1 MYLIG
6 IDISKFKHDCF
17 IATETGEVI
26 QDSFSFENN
35 FDGFT
40 KFLCILNSLDS
51 SEEKR
56 IGLESTGHYGN
67 NLMRFLCDNNFSF
80 MVFNPYLT
88 EKYRQATSL
97 RKTKTD
103 KIDARIISKMLLSLD
118 YKPYSSK
125 SYHISSLK
133 SLTRFRFRM
142 IQARTKLKMRI
153 QNILDLTFPEFP
165 KYFSD
170 LFGVL
175 PMRILSDYPSA
186 EKLAQVDTSS
196 TYESVKKG
204 IRGSYSFQKF
214 SNLIIEAEN
223 TVGKSD
229 ENYEFELLSSLRLI
243 NCYNNEI
250 DNIEKQIETI
260 MNQYNFKTLTI
271 PGIGI
276 QSAAVIIS
284 EFGDFSHFNNS
295 EKMLS
300 FAGLEPSVSQSGTQS
315 FNGRMV
321 KRGSPHLRYTLMNM
335 AMTVSKYNPTFST
348 YYWKKRNEGKYHR
361 VALSHVAKK
370 LLRIIHFLETNSKN
384 FDPKLLK

>member
-26 QDSFSFENN
+26 HNSFSFENN
-35 FDGFT
+35 YNGFT
-40 KFLCILNSLDS
+40 NFLTILKSLDPNK
-51 SEEKR
+51 EKR
-56 IGLESTGHYGN
+56 IGMESTGHYGN
-67 NLMRFLCDNNFSF
+67 NLMRFLCNNNYSF

-103 KIDARIISKMLLSLD
+103 KIDARIISKMLLTLD
-118 YKPYSSK
+118 YNTYSSK

-142 IQARTKLKMRI
+142 IESRTKIKLRI

-165 KYFSD
+165 KHFSN

-175 PMRILSDYPSA
+175 PMRILSNYPSA
-186 EKLAQVDTSS
+186 EKLAQVEIHS
-196 TYESVKKG
+196 TYDELKKG
-204 IRGSYSFQKF
+204 IKGTYSFQKF
-214 SNLIIEAEN
+214 SNLINEAKN
-223 TVGKSD
+223 TIGKSN
-229 ENYEFELLSSLRLI
+229 ENYEFELLASLRLI
-243 NCYNNEI
+243 NCYNDEI
-250 DNIEKQIETI
+250 IKIEKQIEYI
-260 MNQYNFKTLTI
+260 MSQYNFKILTI

-284 EFGDFSHFNNS
+284 EYGDFSLFDNS

-321 KRGSPHLRYTLMNM
+321 KRGSPHLRYTIMNV
-335 AMTVSKYNPTFST
+335 ALTVFNNNPTFSS

-370 LLRIIHFLETNSKN
+370 LIRVIHYLETNNKD
-384 FDPKLLK
+384 FDPQLLK